1 MALAIRTHIIP
12 QLLRN
17 NLIVCLHFLIYK
29 LPTNTNGCV
38 LVGWCDVSECA
49 DSSELPPMLHT
60 WQTRHGQ
67 LRVTGNIETELNS
80 ENNNNVLWMVLIG
93 PQQRTRPRQQ
103 MRLRRCCENL
113 D

>member
-12 QLLRN
+12 QLLQN

-29 LPTNTNGCV
+29 LPTNNNGCV

-49 DSSELPPMLHT
+49 DSGELTPMLHT

-80 ENNNNVLWMVLIG
+80 ENNTI
-93 PQQRTRPRQQ
+93 
-103 MRLRRCCENL
+103 
-113 D
+113 